1 MRCQKHKDMIN
12 CTEILDDAIAI
23 VAIPVTAFDL
33 GAATWQLTPT
43 IQGSAFAPPLS
54 SVITIGIQPTVAGGA
69 LVPIIRRTGKAKD
82 EESDSV
88 AGRSHV
94 VTVTCDVDERDTSVW
109 DNLLALER
117 TPSHL
122 LLTFRDG
129 TRAFVAA
136 TKDSYLCMPA
146 RDGSK
151 TSVTFKVQNIMGIQ
165 TIL

>member
-1 MRCQKHKDMIN
+1 MIN
-12 CTEILDDAIAI
+12 CTEYLDDAIAI
-23 VAIPVTAFDL
+23 TAIPVDAFDL

-43 IQGSAFAPPLS
+43 IPALSFTPPLS
-54 SVITIGIQPTVAGGA
+54 SAITIGIQPATNGGA
-69 LVPIIRRTGKAKD
+69 HIPIVRRSGKATD

-88 AGRSHV
+88 AGRLHA
-94 VTVTCDVDERDTSVW
+94 VTVTCEIDERDTSVW
-109 DNLLALER
+109 DKLLTLER

-129 TRAFVAA
+129 TRAFAAA
-136 TKDSYLCMPA
+136 TKDAYIFTTA

-151 TSVTFKVQNIMGIQ
+151 TTVTFKIQNIMGIQ